1 MLGEPEYRSL
11 RVMIAGGKAQ
21 PARVLRTAL
30 NLVGIMHIVI
40 VPDAATALKLLGD
53 KMFDAVF
60 CDESIEEIGGVPFVV
75 AARRE
80 KGVLDKMIP
89 IFLICS
95 AARLRQVKRAR
106 DVGVSDVLA
115 RPISAA
121 TIMRKLS
128 AALLKPRP
136 FIAAPGFFG
145 PDRRAQTRPAYLGED
160 RRSRKTRKVKV
171 AKPAA
176 DTTPALDGTEV
187 YL

>member
-11 RVMIAGGKAQ
+11 RVMIAGGKPQA
-21 PARVLRTAL
+21 ARVLRTVL
-30 NLVGIMHIVI
+30 NLVGIMHIAI
-40 VPDAATALKLLGD
+40 VPDAATALKLLKD

-60 CDESIEEIGGVPFVV
+60 CDETIGEIGGLPFVI

-80 KGVLDKMIP
+80 KGILDKMIP
-89 IFLICS
+89 IFLTCS
-95 AARLRQVKRAR
+95 GARLRQVKRAR
-106 DVGVSDVLA
+106 DVGVTDVLA

-128 AALLKPRP
+128 TALLKPRP

-145 PDRRAQTRPAYLGED
+145 PDRRAATRPAYAGED

-176 DTTPALDGTEV
+176 DSAPVLDGTEV